1 MRVREA
7 IPAGNPSHCSG
18 AAPKPAKLKV
28 LTLHFP
34 LPESDSRG
42 QGPARPRPTPPT
54 PSTSYRA
61 RPRPHPSPFRAEI
74 LAHIP
79 ASLARVAL
87 SEAAPG
93 LVSPSPTLPSPA
105 STPRT
110 SRLAPARSG
119 PGVRPCPA
127 PAPFPSRLHCDPRT
141 SVNMALRAVRS
152 VRAATRS
159 LRVAAAPAAPCL
171 PRPWGL
177 RAGPVRTLRTGS
189 ALLSGKR
196 GRARGESRAAWGDG
210 AGLLPPGPLLTSS
223 PQ

>member
-1 MRVREA
+1 MRAREA

-18 AAPKPAKLKV
+18 ASPELAKLKV

-42 QGPARPRPTPPT
+42 QGPARPGPTPPT

-61 RPRPHPSPFRAEI
+61 RPRPQPRPFRAEI
-74 LAHIP
+74 LPHIP

-119 PGVRPCPA
+119 PGGGGPA
-127 PAPFPSRLHCDPRT
+127 GVPKPL
-141 SVNMALRAVRS
+141 ALRPPHLCEHGAAS
-152 VRAATRS
+152 GAERAGCGPQPARRRRARRDLPT
-159 LRVAAAPAAPCL
+159 AAL
-171 PRPWGL
+171 GTEGGPRPDTAHGL
-177 RAGPVRTLRTGS
+177 RS
-189 ALLSGKR
+189 ALR
-196 GRARGESRAAWGDG
+196 
-210 AGLLPPGPLLTSS
+210 
-223 PQ
+223 